1 MRQVFEVQVSVL
13 GRYMRE
19 KQKERVNKLRKR
31 NSFFF
36 FNVITFCFLLPTFLY
51 IFFWMMEYAC
61 VFSLEIKFFLLYMIY
76 IIYLFIYLWLEKKRK
91 KVSQLFFLK
100 DWYSF
105 FFNFC
110 LTNFNLLSLSSW
122 SYVFKKGV
130 NVVTLFQI

>member
-1 MRQVFEVQVSVL
+1 
-13 GRYMRE
+13 
-19 KQKERVNKLRKR
+19 
-31 NSFFF
+31 
-36 FNVITFCFLLPTFLY
+36 
-51 IFFWMMEYAC
+51 
-61 VFSLEIKFFLLYMIY
+61 MIY